1 MADKRPKKRLRQL
14 DALLRDTS
22 GATAIEYGILV
33 MMIGLAL
40 LGMITLTDISNRI
53 NNTFNYVANTMS
65 R

>member
-53 NNTFNYVANTMS
+53 NNTFNYVADTMS

>member
-14 DALLRDTS
+14 DALLRDTG

-53 NNTFNYVANTMS
+53 NNTFNYVADTMS